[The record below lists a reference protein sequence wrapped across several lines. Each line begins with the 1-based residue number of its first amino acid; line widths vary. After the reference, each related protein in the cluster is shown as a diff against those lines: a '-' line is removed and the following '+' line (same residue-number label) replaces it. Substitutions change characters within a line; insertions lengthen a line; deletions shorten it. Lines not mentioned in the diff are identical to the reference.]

1 MGNADFG
8 CIRRTIL
15 VEYYEL
21 PAVVLGLYINGIGTI
36 RSLAE
41 DRKIRILGVGGKSE
55 IGMSSKYLFKGYAL
69 NDSGNCSELLS
80 VLGIIRDT
88 YGNAILI
95 PTGSDFWV
103 KFLVDNAE
111 QLAPIRVFYDVN
123 TLDVMR
129 KSYQIELATN
139 LGIPCPSSIEIRN
152 LEQLEEASNV
162 LVSPYVV
169 KPVSRNTKKERFRI
183 KVLTTNTQL
192 IDTLSPLI
200 SQGEEYIVSELIPG
214 DDSNLYTFGSYAN
227 NGKVIREFQGRKLT
241 QIPSD
246 FGVVGTAE
254 SLESIPE
261 LRIQSEKLLRSI
273 NFTGIS
279 QIEYKFDER
288 TNEYK
293 LIEINPRSW
302 MWANL
307 ASVCGVN
314 LPLTQYY
321 FETGRED
328 LLRKVGERMV
338 RHRYFING
346 TSVLYNMI
354 AERKFK
360 SLRILLKS
368 QLSGKASYA
377 IHSFA
382 DPKPAIK
389 DTLNKFALLRKIP
402 RRICR
407 KCS

>member
-1 MGNADFG
+1 M
-8 CIRRTIL
+8 IL
-15 VEYYEL
+15 VEYYEQ
-21 PAVVLGLYINGIGTI
+21 PAVVLGLYVNGIGTI

-41 DRKIRILGVGGKSE
+41 DRKIRILGVGGKNE
-55 IGMSSKYLFKGYAL
+55 IGMASKYLYKGYSL
-69 NDSGNCSELLS
+69 KNSSDSSELLYI
-80 VLGIIRDT
+80 LETIRDT
-88 YGNAILI
+88 YGNAIII

-103 KFLVDNAE
+103 KFLVDNGE
-111 QLAPIRVFYDVN
+111 RLSPIKVFYRND

-129 KSYQIELATN
+129 KSYQIELARK
-139 LGIPCPSSIEIRN
+139 LGIPCPLTREIKN
-152 LEQLEEASNV
+152 LEQLEDASRA
-162 LVSPYVV
+162 LVSPYVI

-192 IDTLSPLI
+192 IDTLAPLI
-200 SQGEEYIVSELIPG
+200 SLGEEYVVSELVPG
-214 DDSNLYTFGSYAN
+214 DDSNLYTYGSYAN
-227 NGKVIREFQGRKLT
+227 NGKVIREFYGRKLT

-254 SLESIPE
+254 SLESIPG
-261 LRIQSEKLLRSI
+261 LKIQSEKLLSEI

-307 ASVCGVN
+307 ASACGVN
-314 LPLTQYY
+314 LPLAQYY

-328 LLRKVGERMV
+328 LLRKVGKRTV
-338 RHRYFING
+338 RHLYFING
-346 TSVLYNMI
+346 TSILYNMFL
-354 AERKFK
+354 ERRFK

-368 QLSGKASYA
+368 QLCGKVTYA

-389 DTLNKFALLRKIP
+389 DMISKFALI
-402 RRICR
+402 RRIPNKIFR
-407 KCS
+407 KGSCS